1 MPLDEL
7 LETVE
12 TLRRLLTEQ
21 GAALRRSE
29 GQTRSALIDPL
40 LQQLGWDT
48 HDLSQ
53 VVPEYQYG
61 STHKRADYALLDTNG
76 KPVIILEAKRLGES
90 MQAAVTQGIDYSRR
104 EGTPYLAVS
113 DGQKWEIYKTP
124 EQEGMLAKLLTSF
137 DLTDAPVEVCLKA
150 IALWRRS
157 VTEAKIG
164 IAGIHAMPP
173 APVASQPEPEDSA
186 PPTEGGWIP
195 LLDVPARKGD
205 RALLEVRLPDGTQK
219 SLTSAKSV
227 LVEAVSWCI
236 TRNLIPQE
244 DLPLRGGNPRYFILA
259 ASPFHSD
266 GQPFAEPWQINDSWV
281 PTSGDL
287 AELVGRARRII
298 EHAGLDPADFKVRLA
313 D

>member
-7 LETVE
+7 LEAVE
-12 TLRRLLTEQ
+12 TLQRRIKEQ

-61 STHKRADYALLDTNG
+61 STHRRADYALLDTNG
-76 KPVIILEAKRLGES
+76 KPVVILEAKRLGES
-90 MQAAVTQGIDYSRR
+90 MQAAVTQGIDYCRR
-104 EGTPYLAVS
+104 EGTPCLAVS
-113 DGQKWEIYKTP
+113 DGQRWEIYETP
-124 EQEGMLAKLLTSF
+124 AQEGMRANLLTSF
-137 DLTDAPVEVCLKA
+137 DLTDVPVEVCLKA
-150 IALWRRS
+150 LALWRPIVEKAR
-157 VTEAKIG
+157 VG
-164 IAGIHAMPP
+164 IAEIHALRPSP
-173 APVASQPEPEDSA
+173 TTPQPDPSESA
-186 PPTEGGWIP
+186 PPSEGGWIP
-195 LLDVPARKGD
+195 LLDAPARKGD
-205 RALLEVRLPDGTQK
+205 RALSEIRLPDGTQK
-219 SLTSAKSV
+219 FLTSTKSV
-227 LVEAVSWCI
+227 LVEAVTWCI
-236 TRNLIPQE
+236 RRNLIPQE
-244 DLPLRGGNPRYFILA
+244 RLPLRGGNPRYFILA

-266 GQPFAEPWQINDSWV
+266 GQPFAEPWQINDFWV

-298 EHAGLDPADFKVRLA
+298 QHAGLDPADFKVRLA